1 MKYNVKLFHGS
12 SSILIIWRDGK
23 GVFHSFCSQPAQM
36 SVYLSC
42 KKLFIM
48 LIWLQYE
55 INSSSEFILQEPCGL
70 LGSPF
75 IITAYSVDYHIDSS
89 KSFSLSYI
97 NSFLYFFLWSEL
109 SLNLYFRDYYLHFF
123 SKIFLFFFFFF
134 LKYFSFFC
142 FFFLFFPIW
151 EYFSG
156 FPFTSQALNLDF
168 L

>member
-123 SKIFLFFFFFF
+123 SKIFLFFSF
-134 LKYFSFFC
+134 LFFSFFS
-142 FFFLFFPIW
+142 F
-151 EYFSG
+151 
-156 FPFTSQALNLDF
+156 
-168 L
+168 